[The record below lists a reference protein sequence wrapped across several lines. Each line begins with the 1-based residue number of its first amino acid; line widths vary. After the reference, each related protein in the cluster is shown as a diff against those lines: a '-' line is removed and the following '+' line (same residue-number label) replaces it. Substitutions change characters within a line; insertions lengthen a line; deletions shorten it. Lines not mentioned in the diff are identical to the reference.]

1 MPAITSRFV
10 DCHIFR
16 LVPKHGAKRRMD
28 GTQTATG
35 GLVDEW
41 LVLKRAPHI
50 HLGGTWQMVSG
61 HLEPGEKAYECAM
74 RELEEETGLRPLHFY
89 QASYVNRFYLAASD
103 EIVLSPV
110 FAAHVD
116 DKAQVRLSGE
126 HTEFAWVSF
135 KEAVHRYPWPGQ
147 RKAIE
152 VIRAQF
158 VQHPPHAASCLDGLV
173 GCGEPQGEKRRR

>member
-16 LVPKHGAKRRMD
+16 LVPRSGTGRSAPGAVGEADLR
-28 GTQTATG
+28 
-35 GLVDEW
+35 DEW

-61 HLEPGEKAYECAM
+61 HLEAGEKAYECAA
-74 RELEEETGLRPLHFY
+74 RELLEETGLRPLHFY
-89 QASYVNRFYLAASD
+89 QASYVNRFYLAHSD

-110 FAAHVD
+110 FAAHVASD
-116 DKAQVRLSGE
+116 ADVVLSGE
-126 HTEFAWVSF
+126 HTAFEWVPYE
-135 KEAVHRYPWPGQ
+135 EARSRYPWPGQ

-158 VQHPPHAASCLDGLV
+158 VQGEPMPQSCLDGLV
-173 GCGEPQGEKRRR
+173 DCVGAND

>member
-10 DCHIFR
+10 DCHVFR
-16 LVPKHGAKRRMD
+16 LRPD
-28 GTQTATG
+28 G
-35 GLVDEW
+35 LDEW
-41 LVLKRAPHI
+41 LVLRRAPHI

-61 HLEPGEKAYECAM
+61 HLEPGEKAYECAL

-110 FAAHVD
+110 FAAQVEPS
-116 DKAQVRLSGE
+116 AEVRLSGE
-126 HTEFAWVSF
+126 HTDHAWVAYE
-135 KEAVHRYPWPGQ
+135 EAVRRYPWPGQ

-158 VQHPPHAASCLDGLV
+158 VQREPFAASCLDEYLG
-173 GCGEPQGEKRRR
+173 

>member
-10 DCHIFR
+10 DCHVFR
-16 LVPKHGAKRRMD
+16 LRED
-28 GTQTATG
+28 GG
-35 GLVDEW
+35 DEW

-61 HLEPGEKAYECAM
+61 HLEAGEKAYECAA
-74 RELEEETGLRPLHFY
+74 RELLEETGLRPLHFY
-89 QASYVNRFYLAASD
+89 QASYVNRFYLASSD

-110 FAAHVD
+110 FAAHVAPD
-116 DKAQVRLSGE
+116 AQVRLSGE
-126 HTEFAWVSF
+126 HTDHAWVPYE
-135 KEAVHRYPWPGQ
+135 EARRRYPWPGQ

-158 VQHPPHAASCLDGLV
+158 IQGKPLDASCLDDLLD
-173 GCGEPQGEKRRR
+173 